1 MAGTPDLASYP
12 WPSIPFPA
20 FVTAAGPVILTGL
33 IVVVMHYFDASRGR
47 TTISLLIVIAFVA
60 APFGAMIY
68 PTQQTPI
75 VEILIGG
82 LSAALGAVAAHWL
95 GIKPGQDDQ
104 TARKPPEDPPPK

>member
-1 MAGTPDLASYP
+1 MPAPDLASYP

-20 FVTAAGPVILTGL
+20 FVTAAGAVLLTCL
-33 IVVVMHYFDASRGR
+33 IVVVMHYFDASKGR

-60 APFGAMIY
+60 ATFASMIY

-95 GIKPGQDDQ
+95 GIKPGGDDPPG
-104 TARKPPEDPPPK
+104 RKPPEEPPPE